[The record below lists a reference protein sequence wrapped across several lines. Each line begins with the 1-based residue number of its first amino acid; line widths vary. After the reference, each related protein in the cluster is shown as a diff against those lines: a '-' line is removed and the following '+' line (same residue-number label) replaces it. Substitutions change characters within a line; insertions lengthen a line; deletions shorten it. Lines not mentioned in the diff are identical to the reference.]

1 MNNELR
7 NLINESKGKFFSI
20 TFIKKD
26 GSIRTINGKGS
37 YDRKKKG
44 TGSNANK
51 QLKEQGYVS
60 FVNRNRD
67 QWVCAHTDRVI
78 RFQCGNLVKVFP
90 IVEVSV

>member
-1 MNNELR
+1 MNELQQ
-7 NLINESKGKFFSI
+7 LIQSTKGRFFSI
-20 TFIKKD
+20 TFQKKD
-26 GSIRTINGKGS
+26 GTIRTINGKAR
-37 YDRKKKG
+37 YDRKTKG
-44 TGSNANK
+44 TGGNSTQ

-67 QWVCAHTDRVI
+67 QWACAHTDKVI